1 MWITFRFFCKKNP
14 ATPARTRTRGPRPIP
29 PPPRPRP
36 SARRRATVPLLA
48 ATRPVPPTPRP
59 RQSSPWCPSSLRRRR
74 IWTRSRESAA
84 SRAAARRP
92 CGEDERAARRTCREH
107 GRAAHRR
114 PSHSPA
120 EDGAQP
126 PRRRTPPTCRPVYLS
141 YSPAPWIPLPL
152 S

>member
-1 MWITFRFFCKKNP
+1 
-14 ATPARTRTRGPRPIP
+14 
-29 PPPRPRP
+29 
-36 SARRRATVPLLA
+36 
-48 ATRPVPPTPRP
+48 
-59 RQSSPWCPSSLRRRR
+59 SPWCPSSLRRRR

-126 PRRRTPPTCRPVYLS
+126 PRRRTPPTCRPVVQTATASRRQVYCTEKRYRGMKQAS
-141 YSPAPWIPLPL
+141 RCARRPATALIVALTEHRGRLDRACPPPVDA
-152 S
+152 